1 MIGRLTSCHHS
12 PGTCKSLLL
21 LVVLAALL
29 VVKIFILMRTRRV
42 MFIKMMAMINY
53 LQHHGLFSTGCKTLY
68 WLFFIKSER
77 DLINWALHG
86 IANYCTILVVF
97 FALFCVTF
105 TFLQIVVP
113 DYYFSNFLFR
123 VNYFLLYH

>member
-1 MIGRLTSCHHS
+1 
-12 PGTCKSLLL
+12 
-21 LVVLAALL
+21 
-29 VVKIFILMRTRRV
+29 

-68 WLFFIKSER
+68 WLFFINSER

-113 DYYFSNFLFR
+113 DYYFSNFLFM
-123 VNYFLLYH
+123 VNYFLLSH